1 MEGLDGDPIS
11 RRGRDAVDNSFEI
24 LVSRL
29 RALDDPRQAGKV
41 FYPLVEMSMVAVAG
55 VIADCDGWEDV
66 ADFGRDRLDWLRR
79 FLPFENGVPS
89 HDTFA
94 RVFSVVDVEQLE
106 ACVAGW
112 VEETFTRARHESRE
126 SPQPA
131 EPLTT
136 DKPSPTGESTAAAL
150 RPHVSFDGKT
160 MRGSHDRIH
169 EGSPLHVVTAYASGP
184 GVSLGQTA
192 VAEKSNEI
200 TAIPHLVGVL
210 CLTGC
215 IVTIDAMGCQKE
227 IAWCLRKARAE
238 YVLAV
243 KGNQPTLHAAIIA
256 YFDAME
262 EHEEAGVE
270 FQHRETL
277 DKKRGRVERRLY
289 WSAAAPA
296 AVTASGD
303 WTDLCSIGMVISERT
318 EKGKTTREVRYYI
331 MSLEN
336 NVQEFSRVVRAHWSI
351 ENSLH
356 WRLDVVFREDE
367 SRMRTGHSARVFTLF
382 RKIALNLLNQ
392 ERRTKRS
399 VRAKRKQAARNPQY
413 LLEVLTSV

>member
-1 MEGLDGDPIS
+1 MDD
-11 RRGRDAVDNSFEI
+11 SFRM

-29 RALDDPRQAGKV
+29 GALDDPRQAGKV
-41 FYPLVEMSMVAVAG
+41 SYPLVEMSMVAVAG

-66 ADFGRDRLDWLRR
+66 ADFGRDRLDWLRG

-112 VEETFTRARHESRE
+112 VEETFTRSPHESRE
-126 SPQPA
+126 SPLPA
-131 EPLTT
+131 EPST
-136 DKPSPTGESTAAAL
+136 PGESTAATL

-184 GVSLGQTA
+184 AVSLGQTA

-200 TAIPHLVGVL
+200 TAIPHLVSVL

-215 IVTIDAMGCQKE
+215 IVTIDAPSNSKQAGCQKE
-227 IAWCLRKARAE
+227 IARCLRKARAE

-296 AVTASGD
+296 ALTASGD

-318 EKGKTTREVRYYI
+318 ENGKTTREVRYYI

-399 VRAKRKQAARNPQY
+399 VRAKRKQAARNSQY